1 MNGVKSKK
9 QTNSSLPVV
18 RCECGAEILMVPD
31 VKLMGEAIET
41 HVEFHRRK
49 LKNPGKAEV
58 EAERIRD
65 FLIGQVL
72 DKAGDSGQ

>member
-1 MNGVKSKK
+1 MNAAKSKK
-9 QTNSSLPVV
+9 QAKNGLPLV
-18 RCECGAEILMVPD
+18 RCECGTEILMVPD

-41 HVEFHRRK
+41 HVGLHTRK
-49 LKNPGKAEV
+49 LKNPVEAEV

-72 DKAGDSGQ
+72 DKAGDSG

>member
-9 QTNSSLPVV
+9 QAQNGLPVV

-41 HVEFHRRK
+41 HVELHMRK
-49 LKNPGKAEV
+49 LKNPVRADV

-72 DKAGDSGQ
+72 DKGGDAGQ